1 MGQTRIVVGKL
12 TSDEKAALVRRG
24 AVQLGRR
31 FVGKFARRFD
41 GEGLGPR
48 AAAEAAIV
56 DLARDGLRALLAPLR
71 TPPARRARLPPAD
84 PPDPRPKSKGRSR
97 PKKARPD
104 PREPGDPLARL
115 KRSIVPGDGT
125 R

>member
-1 MGQTRIVVGKL
+1 MKRTAEQ
-12 TSDEKAALVRRG
+12 KADLVRSG
-24 AVQLGRR
+24 AVQIGRR
-31 FVGKFARRFD
+31 FVGKFAARVHGD
-41 GEGLGPR
+41 GLGPR

-71 TPPARRARLPPAD
+71 PD
-84 PPDPRPKSKGRSR
+84 PPTRGLGPADPRPKSKGRSR
-97 PKKARPD
+97 PKNARPD

-115 KRSIVPGDGT
+115 KRSIVPGDRT

>member
-1 MGQTRIVVGKL
+1 MKL
-12 TSDEKAALVRRG
+12 TPDKRADLVRSS
-24 AVQLGRR
+24 AVQIGRR

-41 GEGLGPR
+41 VEGLGPR

-71 TPPARRARLPPAD
+71 TPPARRARLDPAD
-84 PPDPRPKSKGRSR
+84 PPDPRPKSTGRSR
-97 PKKARPD
+97 Q
-104 PREPGDPLARL
+104 PGDPLARL

-125 R
+125 G

>member
-1 MGQTRIVVGKL
+1 MPE
-12 TSDEKAALVRRG
+12 EKASLVRRG

-31 FVGKFARRFD
+31 FVGKFAARFD